1 MRDEIIIE
9 KIKSAISI
17 LDEIDNMI
25 QTQSQELQQVDYKL
39 SDLYHLIENNE
50 LSDEASINVIK
61 TIHELRKQRR
71 SLNNEHELEVVYQNH
86 KSKMIG
92 NDTRQFL
99 ITELHKTNKKLNS
112 EYKNRIYTEE
122 EINQLIMPKKK
133 RGRPK
138 KVEVKDEK

>member
-1 MRDEIIIE
+1 MRDKLIIE
-9 KIKSAISI
+9 NINKAITI

-25 QTQSQELQQVDYKL
+25 ESQPKALQQVDYKL

-50 LSDEASINVIK
+50 LSDEASVNVIK
-61 TIHELRKQRR
+61 EIHNLRKLRR
-71 SLNNEHELEVVYQNH
+71 SLNNEHDIEVLYQNQ

-99 ITELHKTNKKLNS
+99 LTDIHKTLKKLNS
-112 EYKNRIYTEE
+112 EYKNRVYTED
-122 EINQLIMPKKK
+122 EINELIKPKKR

-138 KVEVKDEK
+138 KEV

>member
-1 MRDEIIIE
+1 MRDKLIIE
-9 KIKSAISI
+9 SISNAIAI

-25 QTQSQELQQVDYKL
+25 ESQPKELQQVDYKL

-50 LSDEASINVIK
+50 LSDEASINIVK
-61 TIHELRKQRR
+61 EIHKLRKERR
-71 SLNNEHELEVVYQNH
+71 SLNNEHDIEVLYQNQ

-99 ITELHKTNKKLNS
+99 MTDVRKLLKKLNS
-112 EYKNRIYTEE
+112 DYKNRVYTDE
-122 EINQLIMPKKK
+122 EIQELIKPKKK

-138 KVEVKDEK
+138 KEV